1 MACTGTIAAMGLA
14 LTLASNEPVR
24 FATEAPFPPYSYVD
38 TFGEINGFERDVAD
52 EVCDRAHLTCVW
64 ENVQFVRLLP
74 GVMAGEFDVIL
85 GGVAVT
91 PDRMKLVDF
100 SIAYNESSDID
111 VLYGRDGAP
120 EPARAR
126 IGVQSGTIQEG
137 HARAKGWDT
146 TPYGTPQAVIEALL
160 AGKVDLAFG
169 SLSEEVADLSD
180 ILPLY
185 DEEVPDMGTA
195 MAVCKGNSA
204 LLTQLNAALEAM
216 IEDGTIDDITAR
228 WL

>member
-1 MACTGTIAAMGLA
+1 MACTGTITAMGLA

-38 TFGEINGFERDVAD
+38 EAGEITGFERDVAD
-52 EVCDRAHLTCVW
+52 EVCARARLTCVW
-64 ENVQFVRLLP
+64 ENVQFDRLLP

-85 GGVAVT
+85 GGLAVT

-120 EPARAR
+120 DPARAR

-137 HARAKGWDT
+137 HARAKGWDVI
-146 TPYGTPQAVIEALL
+146 PYGTPQTVIDALL
-160 AGKVDLAFG
+160 GGKVDLIFG
-169 SLSEEVADLSD
+169 SFGDETADLPD
-180 ILPLY
+180 ILSLY

-204 LLTQLNAALEAM
+204 LLTQLNTALDAM
-216 IEDGTIDDITAR
+216 LQDGTIDDITAR

>member
-38 TFGEINGFERDVAD
+38 DLGQISGFERDVAD
-52 EVCDRAHLTCVW
+52 EVCARAHLTCVW
-64 ENVQFVRLLP
+64 ENVQFDRLLP

-120 EPARAR
+120 EPAQAR

-137 HARAKGWDT
+137 HARAKGWNT
-146 TPYGTPQAVIEALL
+146 TPYGTPQAVIDALL
-160 AGKVDLAFG
+160 SGKVDLIFG
-169 SLSEEVADLSD
+169 SFADETADLPE

>member
-1 MACTGTIAAMGLA
+1 MTCTGTIAAVGLA
-14 LTLASNEPVR
+14 LTLASNEPIR

-38 TFGEINGFERDVAD
+38 TSGEISGFERDVAD
-52 EVCDRAHLTCVW
+52 EVCARAHLTCVW
-64 ENVQFVRLLP
+64 ENVRFDRLLP

-100 SIAYNESSDID
+100 TIAYNESSDID
-111 VLYGRDGAP
+111 VLYGREGASD
-120 EPARAR
+120 PARAR
-126 IGVQSGTIQEG
+126 VAVQSGTIQEG

-146 TPYGTPQAVIEALL
+146 TPYGSPQAVIDALL
-160 AGKVDLAFG
+160 AGKVDLIFG
-169 SLSEEVADLSD
+169 PFGDEVADLPD

-185 DEEVPDMGTA
+185 EEDVPDMGIA

-204 LLTQLNAALEAM
+204 LLTQLNAALNAM
-216 IEDGTIDDITAR
+216 LQDGTIDEFAAR